1 MKDLTVLEKEY
12 SEIKDKYVLEKSI
25 NLKEDLK
32 NKLIELD
39 YAFTKNYEYELDT
52 AFPMATTLDKEEKR
66 LEDLIKYVIEKN
78 SIQKERI
85 KEYEKLTNEKIE
97 LSYLKYS
104 DNINEFKERLNNV
117 KNILSIINEASNE
130 KNDSKLNLLKSKLIK
145 KDYMNLLYEF
155 CLIDNLDN
163 RDIDLEKIVAKKEVI
178 KELKQEEK
186 VVPAVQEKKVEIPK
200 IKKEVTVKPVETK
213 KEEPQEEKI
222 LTTIPQID
230 KIGSVVPVNIFDSL
244 ENAETKLPD
253 VVLPTNGLKDSQNDI
268 FLDTKDMFK

>member
-163 RDIDLEKIVAKKEVI
+163 TDIDLEKIVAKKEVI

-186 VVPAVQEKKVEIPK
+186 VVPPVQEKKVEIPK
-200 IKKEVTVKPVETK
+200 IKKEVTVKPIETK
-213 KEEPQEEKI
+213 KEEPHEEKI

>member
-1 MKDLTVLEKEY
+1 MKDLTILEKEY

-163 RDIDLEKIVAKKEVI
+163 TDIDLEKIVAKKEVI

-186 VVPAVQEKKVEIPK
+186 VVPPVQEKKVEIPK
-200 IKKEVTVKPVETK
+200 IKKEVTIKPVETK

>member
-1 MKDLTVLEKEY
+1 
-12 SEIKDKYVLEKSI
+12 
-25 NLKEDLK
+25 
-32 NKLIELD
+32 
-39 YAFTKNYEYELDT
+39 
-52 AFPMATTLDKEEKR
+52 
-66 LEDLIKYVIEKN
+66 
-78 SIQKERI
+78 
-85 KEYEKLTNEKIE
+85 
-97 LSYLKYS
+97 
-104 DNINEFKERLNNV
+104 
-117 KNILSIINEASNE
+117 
-130 KNDSKLNLLKSKLIK
+130 
-145 KDYMNLLYEF
+145 MNLLYEF

-186 VVPAVQEKKVEIPK
+186 VVPPVQEKKVEIPK

>member
-78 SIQKERI
+78 SVQKERI

-186 VVPAVQEKKVEIPK
+186 VVPPVQEKKVEIPK

>member
-1 MKDLTVLEKEY
+1 MKDLTVLEEEY

-186 VVPAVQEKKVEIPK
+186 VVPPVQEKKVEIPK

>member
-186 VVPAVQEKKVEIPK
+186 VVPPVQEKKVEIPK
-200 IKKEVTVKPVETK
+200 IKKEVTVKPIETK

>member
-104 DNINEFKERLNNV
+104 DNINEFKERLN
-117 KNILSIINEASNE
+117 
-130 KNDSKLNLLKSKLIK
+130 LLKSKLIK

-186 VVPAVQEKKVEIPK
+186 VVPPVQEKKVEIPK

>member
-186 VVPAVQEKKVEIPK
+186 VVPPVQEKKVEIPK

-244 ENAETKLPD
+244 EKAETKLPD

>member
-163 RDIDLEKIVAKKEVI
+163 TDIDLEKIVAKKEVI

-186 VVPAVQEKKVEIPK
+186 VVPPVQEKKVEIPK
-200 IKKEVTVKPVETK
+200 IKKEVTVKPVE

-244 ENAETKLPD
+244 EKAETKLPD

>member
-186 VVPAVQEKKVEIPK
+186 VVPPVQEKKVEIPK

-230 KIGSVVPVNIFDSL
+230 KIGSVVPVNIFESL

>member
-186 VVPAVQEKKVEIPK
+186 VVPPVQEKKVEIPK

>member
-12 SEIKDKYVLEKSI
+12 SEIKDKYSKEKSI

-186 VVPAVQEKKVEIPK
+186 VVPPVQEKKVEIPK

-213 KEEPQEEKI
+213 KEEPHEEKI

>member
-12 SEIKDKYVLEKSI
+12 SEIKDKYSKEKSI

-163 RDIDLEKIVAKKEVI
+163 TDIDLEKIVAKKEVI

-186 VVPAVQEKKVEIPK
+186 VVPPVQEKKVEIPK

-244 ENAETKLPD
+244 EKAEAKLPD

>member
-12 SEIKDKYVLEKSI
+12 SEIKDKYSKEKSI

-104 DNINEFKERLNNV
+104 DNINEFN
-117 KNILSIINEASNE
+117 
-130 KNDSKLNLLKSKLIK
+130 
-145 KDYMNLLYEF
+145 
-155 CLIDNLDN
+155 
-163 RDIDLEKIVAKKEVI
+163 
-178 KELKQEEK
+178 
-186 VVPAVQEKKVEIPK
+186 
-200 IKKEVTVKPVETK
+200 
-213 KEEPQEEKI
+213 
-222 LTTIPQID
+222 
-230 KIGSVVPVNIFDSL
+230 
-244 ENAETKLPD
+244 
-253 VVLPTNGLKDSQNDI
+253 
-268 FLDTKDMFK
+268 

>member
-163 RDIDLEKIVAKKEVI
+163 TDIDLEKIVAKKEVI

-186 VVPAVQEKKVEIPK
+186 VVPPVQEKKVEIPK

-244 ENAETKLPD
+244 EKAETKLPD

>member
-12 SEIKDKYVLEKSI
+12 SEIKDKYSKEKSI

-186 VVPAVQEKKVEIPK
+186 VVPPVQEKKVEIPK

>member
-163 RDIDLEKIVAKKEVI
+163 TDIDLEKIVAKKEVI

-186 VVPAVQEKKVEIPK
+186 VVPPVQEKKVEIPK